1 MVVTARSFSR
11 QGRERS
17 MWCARNEDIMA
28 SVYGRWVVR
37 RVEDMHFEAKK
48 GAGKGGCR
56 GDPAVFRRPRGSS

>member
-1 MVVTARSFSR
+1 
-11 QGRERS
+11 
-17 MWCARNEDIMA
+17 MWCARNGDIMA